1 MLNRYTASEGGLVWL
16 EKSGQSTMIDTMKG
30 VIVGLNRLERLIGMD
45 GEAVRIQLNL
55 ILFTSHQ
62 QSFSYVGTGLP
73 ILNQY

>member
-16 EKSGQSTMIDTMKG
+16 EKSGQSTMSDTMKG
-30 VIVGLNRLERLIGMD
+30 VIVGLNRLERRIGMD